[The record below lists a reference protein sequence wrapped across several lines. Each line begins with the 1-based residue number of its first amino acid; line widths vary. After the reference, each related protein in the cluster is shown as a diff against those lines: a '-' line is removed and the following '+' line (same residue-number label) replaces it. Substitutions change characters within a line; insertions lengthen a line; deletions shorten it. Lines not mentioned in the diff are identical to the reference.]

1 VIRRTTV
8 WRPLAPPAELAG
20 IALVA
25 VLVLVLSGV
34 RDAGTHPAGM
44 VGATVALML
53 LALAGQRRWGVRVA
67 VGPWR
72 AGLVMGLVGAAVLV
86 ALPILWHGSPW
97 HARAAL
103 MAAAA
108 GLAISEE
115 VVQRGLFF
123 GLLERAGA
131 GAGIAIAGSAALFA
145 LSHAWTYDLPAAAPL
160 LLAAGAWLGYL
171 RWAGG
176 GLLAPVLAHVLADVL
191 AAAA

>member
-1 VIRRTTV
+1 MVV
-8 WRPLAPPAELAG
+8 WRPVAPPAELAG

-25 VLVLVLSGV
+25 LLVLVASWV
-34 RDAGTHPAGM
+34 RDAGIHPAGM
-44 VGATVALML
+44 AGATAALVL
-53 LALAGQRRWGVRVA
+53 LALAGQRRWGVRLA

-72 AGLVMGLVGAAVLV
+72 AGVVMGLVGAAVLV
-86 ALPILWHGSPW
+86 ALPMLWHGSPW
-97 HARAAL
+97 HVRAAL
-103 MAAAA
+103 MAAGA

-123 GLLERAGA
+123 GLLARARA

-145 LSHAWTYDLPAAAPL
+145 LSHAWTYDLPAAMPL

-171 RWAGG
+171 RWASA

-191 AAAA
+191 AVAA

>member
-1 VIRRTTV
+1 MRRMAV
-8 WRPLAPPAELAG
+8 WRPIAPPAELAG
-20 IALVA
+20 IGLVA
-25 VLVLVLSGV
+25 LLVLVVSWV
-34 RDAGTHPAGM
+34 RDSSTHPAGI
-44 VGATVALML
+44 VGATVALVL
-53 LALAGQRRWGVRVA
+53 LALAGQRRWGVRLA

-72 AGLVMGLVGAAVLV
+72 GGLVMGLVGAAVLV
-86 ALPILWHGSPW
+86 ALPVLWHGSPW

-108 GLAISEE
+108 GLAVSEE

-123 GLLERAGA
+123 GLLRRAGA
-131 GAGIAIAGSAALFA
+131 GAGFAIAGSAALFA

-176 GLLAPVLAHVLADVL
+176 GLLAPGLAHVVADVL